1 MTESTVYQFI
11 VRENT
16 AEWLVDLTY
25 KLKRTGLE
33 YCKATSTPVSRG
45 ILAVFS
51 MEQHQALQNAVIA
64 VPGCTN

>member
-1 MTESTVYQFI
+1 L
-11 VRENT
+11 
-16 AEWLVDLTY
+16 AY

-51 MEQHQALQNAVIA
+51 MEQHQAVQNAVIA
-64 VPGCTN
+64 VPGYTN